1 VKIATMIIIFFII
14 QGLGKKQIRKKYE
27 KSMLKALETM
37 IDLYGKA
44 FFFKAK

>member
-1 VKIATMIIIFFII
+1 VKIATVIIIFFII

-37 IDLYGKA
+37 INLYGKVL
-44 FFFKAK
+44 FFKAK